1 MISEKI
7 IHFINVF
14 VYLMHLLKQ
23 FIQYSFVNSTIN
35 LHFYTCTFLFN
46 VSGNVKA
53 YMAFCPVLVDGVFL
67 F

>member
-1 MISEKI
+1 
-7 IHFINVF
+7 
-14 VYLMHLLKQ
+14 MHLLKQ

-53 YMAFCPVLVDGVFL
+53 YMAFVQYWLMTYSFSDIKYHDENLKFREI
-67 F
+67 